1 MLWALKDLWHD
12 PCLGK
17 RAKSKTHR
25 GGKMMKKIATL
36 TAMIVLVVAL
46 AVPALAQ
53 GPGWGRGRYVQ
64 AGPGYCPYYGG
75 AYGGSWTNL
84 TEEQRQQLNQL
95 YQKFFD
101 QTAQLRSQLWAK
113 QSELNALLNTSNP
126 DPGKAKALQKEI
138 SDLRAKISQERI
150 NLTLEARKISPEA
163 GYGSGWGYGR
173 GFGPMHGGFGPG
185 MGYGMYR
192 GGYGP
197 GSW

>member
-1 MLWALKDLWHD
+1 
-12 PCLGK
+12 
-17 RAKSKTHR
+17 
-25 GGKMMKKIATL
+25 MMKKIATL
-36 TAMIVLVVAL
+36 TAIMALVVAL

-53 GPGWGRGRYVQ
+53 DPGWGRGPYVH

-75 AYGGSWTNL
+75 AYGGSSSAL
-84 TEEQRQQLNQL
+84 TDEQRQQLDQV

-113 QSELNALLNTSNP
+113 QSELNVLLSTSNP
-126 DPGKAKALQKEI
+126 DPEKAKALQKEI
-138 SDLRAKISQERI
+138 SDLRAKMSQERI

-163 GYGSGWGYGR
+163 GYGRGWGYGR
-173 GFGPMHGGFGPG
+173 GFGPMRGGYGPG

-197 GSW
+197 GSCWY